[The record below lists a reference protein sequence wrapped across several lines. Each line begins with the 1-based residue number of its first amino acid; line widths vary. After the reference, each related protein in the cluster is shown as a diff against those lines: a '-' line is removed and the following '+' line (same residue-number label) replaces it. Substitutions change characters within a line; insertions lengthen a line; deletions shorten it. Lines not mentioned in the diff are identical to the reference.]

1 MRDAVFQEFFRRL
14 VEAEVLVQFLHIGLR
29 FDRDLIGVQLL
40 FRRADGRGDDLLPQ
54 TAAPLHGD
62 HAADGDLRKRCAA
75 RQNARIGL
83 DAVLVPQPDVIR
95 VFVRVVDLL
104 IAAFLLHDEDRHA
117 QPVNFIELLRREL
130 GKVLDE
136 QLHALSL
143 SG

>member
-1 MRDAVFQEFFRRL
+1 
-14 VEAEVLVQFLHIGLR
+14 
-29 FDRDLIGVQLL
+29 VQLL
-40 FRRADGRGDDLLPQ
+40 FRRVDGRGDDLLPQ
-54 TAAPLHGD
+54 TAAPFHGD
-62 HAADGDLRKRCAA
+62 HAADGDLRERCAA

-83 DAVLVPQPDVIR
+83 DTVLVPQPDVIR